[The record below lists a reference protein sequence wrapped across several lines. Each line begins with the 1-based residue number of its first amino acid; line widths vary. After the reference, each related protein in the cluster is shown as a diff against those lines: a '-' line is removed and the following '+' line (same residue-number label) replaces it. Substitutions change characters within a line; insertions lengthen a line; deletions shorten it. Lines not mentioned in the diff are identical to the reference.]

1 MDIAERVK
9 ECRYAGIRKTWVIT
23 PEIRILGVLAL
34 HKTSLDVICK
44 RTTQETNSNDFHP
57 ISNVLKTQRAENNT
71 ILNIAPDLTN
81 LDNEREPV
89 RNNDALNVATKTS
102 TGLKKRS
109 VKGQKKGVPAIT
121 TKQKNEKKFL
131 IEAGKKGK
139 KSIDSMMKLLSEN
152 QVNINVQDAKGNTA
166 LHLAVGSN
174 EKMGMLLNRKPTLE
188 MSLFGK
194 PTLEIRNK
202 MGETVLHLA
211 AIRGSEKIT
220 KLLIENGANAN
231 SINKSK
237 LTALEEA
244 ERAKKTK
251 VAKFLKGFTYKR
263 SGGDKIE
270 Y

>member
-1 MDIAERVK
+1 
-9 ECRYAGIRKTWVIT
+9 
-23 PEIRILGVLAL
+23 
-34 HKTSLDVICK
+34 
-44 RTTQETNSNDFHP
+44 
-57 ISNVLKTQRAENNT
+57 
-71 ILNIAPDLTN
+71 
-81 LDNEREPV
+81 
-89 RNNDALNVATKTS
+89 
-102 TGLKKRS
+102 
-109 VKGQKKGVPAIT
+109 
-121 TKQKNEKKFL
+121 
-131 IEAGKKGK
+131 
-139 KSIDSMMKLLSEN
+139 MMKLLSEN